1 MNHSLINDRS
11 NNNAKQT
18 IIQRAK
24 RSFTL
29 KWMLL
34 FFGVLVL
41 ATLLAPLFLSQH
53 GRADELQGFFSQYHW
68 VFWIGHGLFVL
79 STLWWW
85 PLYIKSH
92 GRKNQW
98 SEANITRA
106 IRLKWMV
113 LGVVLCF
120 AVVFLLS

>member
-1 MNHSLINDRS
+1 MDHYLTNHRS
-11 NNNAKQT
+11 SHNRKQT

-34 FFGVLVL
+34 FFGVLVV

-53 GRADELQGFFSQYHW
+53 GRADELQRFFTQYHW
-68 VFWIGHGLFVL
+68 VFWIAHGLFVL

-92 GRKNQW
+92 GRKKQW
-98 SEANITRA
+98 PEVNIARA

-113 LGVVLCF
+113 IGIVLCF
-120 AVVFLLS
+120 AIVFQLS